1 MNCVEARE
9 AMLVAEL
16 DELRGR
22 GDAPV
27 AAHVAACVACRAAAS
42 KVIAQSGRLAR
53 LVDARSRRRRSTR
66 RVAIVSSLPIA
77 AAIVAGVVLRG
88 RHERPIEHD
97 VAITSLPAAQN
108 VSVDVVPGQQT
119 TVLKT
124 ADSTVTVIWLSPG
137 VGQ

>member
-1 MNCVEARE
+1 
-9 AMLVAEL
+9 MLVAEL

-22 GDAPV
+22 GDSPFAGHL
-27 AAHVAACVACRAAAS
+27 AECAACRTVASTIAS
-42 KVIAQSGRLAR
+42 RSSQLAR

-88 RHERPIEHD
+88 RHERRIEHD

-119 TVLKT
+119 TVLRT